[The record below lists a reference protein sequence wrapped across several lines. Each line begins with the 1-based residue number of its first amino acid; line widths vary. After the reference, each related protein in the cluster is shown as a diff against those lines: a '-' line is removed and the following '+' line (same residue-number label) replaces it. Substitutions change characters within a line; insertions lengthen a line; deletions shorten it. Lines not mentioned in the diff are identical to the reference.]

1 MTRTI
6 HWRPRDDNDK
16 YKDTRKDKDKDKH
29 VGELYQEGDC
39 QHTSAYHWCVIL
51 FIDKWRYGIT
61 SESHKEKNKDK
72 YKDKDKDKD
81 KDKMS

>member
-16 YKDTRKDKDKDKH
+16 YKDTRKDKVKH

-39 QHTSAYHWCVIL
+39 QHTSAYLCCVKL

-61 SESHKEKNKDK
+61 FESHK

-81 KDKMS
+81 KDEDKDKDKMS

>member
-16 YKDTRKDKDKDKH
+16 YKDKDTRKDKDKH

-39 QHTSAYHWCVIL
+39 QHTSAYPCFVKL
-51 FIDKWRYGIT
+51 FIDK
-61 SESHKEKNKDK
+61 
-72 YKDKDKDKD
+72 
-81 KDKMS
+81 